1 MPLGQTHCYAHNSK
15 LFSCY
20 QTLSLWVI
28 IVTDSS
34 IFIDDLLVEGILGQ
48 VSSDRT
54 GPTDQDIRTTYTL
67 NTMRIRINR
76 SKDSNVLVR
85 IASKERNASMDS
97 NAGC

>member
-1 MPLGQTHCYAHNSK
+1 M
-15 LFSCY
+15 
-20 QTLSLWVI
+20 
-28 IVTDSS
+28 TDSS
-34 IFIDDLLVEGILGQ
+34 IFIDDLLVEGIRGQ

-54 GPTDQDIRTTYTL
+54 GPTDQDIWTTYTL

>member
-1 MPLGQTHCYAHNSK
+1 MSLGQTHCYAHNSK

-20 QTLSLWVI
+20 QMLSLWVI
-28 IVTDSS
+28 IVNDSS

-48 VSSDRT
+48 VSSDRA
-54 GPTDQDIRTTYTL
+54 GPTDQDIQTTYTL

-85 IASKERNASMDS
+85 IASKEKNASMDS

>member
-28 IVTDSS
+28 IVTPAY
-34 IFIDDLLVEGILGQ
+34 LLMTLEGILGQ

-67 NTMRIRINR
+67 NTMRIRINQ

>member
-1 MPLGQTHCYAHNSK
+1 M
-15 LFSCY
+15 
-20 QTLSLWVI
+20 LSLWVI

-85 IASKERNASMDS
+85 IASKERNARMDS

>member
-1 MPLGQTHCYAHNSK
+1 MPLEQTHCYAHNSK

-54 GPTDQDIRTTYTL
+54 GLTDQDIRTL

>member
-28 IVTDSS
+28 VVTDSS

-67 NTMRIRINR
+67 NTMHIRINR
-76 SKDSNVLVR
+76 SKDSYVLVR